1 MPNLDLSGNF
11 PDNQLEGALRA
22 GLQSISQNQ
31 NVVFVKYNRVILP
44 YDGYVFWVK
53 DPDTDPIEVFG
64 SFHYQTDQ
72 KQELDHTIAY
82 QNVVFTTPTQINN
95 FNDLQPEDLW
105 LGQGPTFEFS
115 FSSHGNYYE
124 QANLWH
130 YRGQAVYPEMRTQ
143 VLQNYHDLPVDPI
156 VSNSLPIWIAL
167 NDYAPVYPSFLVPD
181 NLTPPYIVCHIDADA
196 TTSLQPIPW
205 YTEDNTWQLM
215 RDRVR
220 LIIYGFDN
228 RTVQNYLQYIVR
240 SSMCGA
246 FGIMKMGMA
255 VKDGKHI
262 QSELNVLGQQK
273 FVEIEVSYNQSAV
286 NDTILQ
292 YIQKVLPVDFFE
304 NPI

>member
-1 MPNLDLSGNF
+1 M
-11 PDNQLEGALRA
+11 
-22 GLQSISQNQ
+22 
-31 NVVFVKYNRVILP
+31 
-44 YDGYVFWVK
+44 
-53 DPDTDPIEVFG
+53 
-64 SFHYQTDQ
+64 
-72 KQELDHTIAY
+72 
-82 QNVVFTTPTQINN
+82 
-95 FNDLQPEDLW
+95 
-105 LGQGPTFEFS
+105 
-115 FSSHGNYYE
+115 
-124 QANLWH
+124 
-130 YRGQAVYPEMRTQ
+130 
-143 VLQNYHDLPVDPI
+143 
-156 VSNSLPIWIAL
+156 
-167 NDYAPVYPSFLVPD
+167 PD